1 MHLAVYSDAPYVG
14 GAEIAVG
21 RLLGELT
28 PEIRVT
34 AMGTTADVVD
44 WIAARRPGGAATE
57 VVPSPSRR
65 WDPGA
70 LAAHVRAL
78 RRIRPDVLQL
88 NLITPWSCRYALLAG
103 IVLRHRGMVAVEQLP
118 HPSHSAVHRWFKR
131 LSSRRLAAHVAV
143 GNGSARDVERYAS
156 LLPGSIRVIH
166 HGVPDVPLGDVA
178 RPDAPFVVGSIGR
191 LDAQKGLD
199 VLVDAL
205 PSVSDAS
212 ALLVGDGPEK
222 ATLLDRAAAAGV
234 ADRLTVTGWRDDARD
249 YLGALDVF
257 VLPSCFEG
265 FPQAVVE
272 AMLAERAVVASDVGS
287 VADAV
292 VDGETG
298 LLVPPDDAEALAASL
313 RRLRDDP
320 ELRRRLGAQARE
332 KALREFSVERMAR
345 AYEALYRE
353 IA

>member
-1 MHLAVYSDAPYVG
+1 VHLVVYSDAPYVG

-34 AMGTTADVVD
+34 VMGTTTDVVD
-44 WIAARRPGGAATE
+44 WIAARRPGRAATE
-57 VVPSPSRR
+57 VVPLPRRR

-78 RRIRPDVLQL
+78 RRLRPDVLQV

-118 HPSHSAVHRWFKR
+118 HPSHSRVHLWFKR

-143 GNGSARDVERYAS
+143 GEGSARDVERYAS
-156 LLPGSIRVIH
+156 LAPGSLRVIH
-166 HGVPDVPLGDVA
+166 HGVPDVPLGPVA
-178 RPDAPFVVGSIGR
+178 RPDAAFVVGSIGR

-199 VLVDAL
+199 VLVDTL
-205 PSVSDAS
+205 PSVPGAF

-222 ATLLDRAAAAGV
+222 SALLERAAAAGV

-257 VLPSCFEG
+257 VLPSRFEG

-272 AMLAERAVVASDVGS
+272 AMLAERPVVASDVGS

-298 LLVPPDDAEALAASL
+298 LLVRPDDAEALAAAL

-320 ELRRRLGAQARE
+320 ALRRELGRRARA
-332 KALREFSVERMAR
+332 KALREFSVDRMAR

>member
-1 MHLAVYSDAPYVG
+1 VHLVVYSDAPYVG

-21 RLLGELT
+21 RLLGELD

-34 AMGTTADVVD
+34 AMGTTPEVVD
-44 WIAARRPGGAATE
+44 WIAARRAGGAATE
-57 VVPSPSRR
+57 VVPSPRRR

-78 RRIRPDVLQL
+78 RRLRPDVLQL

-103 IVLRHRGMVAVEQLP
+103 IVLRQRGMVAVEQLP
-118 HPSHSAVHRWFKR
+118 HPSDSAVHRRFKR

-143 GNGSARDVERYAS
+143 GEGSARDVERYAS
-156 LLPGSIRVIH
+156 LRPGSIRVIH
-166 HGVPDVPLGDVA
+166 HGVPDVPLGAAA
-178 RPDAPFVVGSIGR
+178 RPEAAFVVGSIGR

-205 PSVSDAS
+205 PSVPDAK

-222 ATLLDRAAAAGV
+222 EALLERAAAAGV
-234 ADRLTVTGWRDDARD
+234 ADRVTVTGWRDDARD
-249 YLGALDVF
+249 YLGALDAF
-257 VLPSCFEG
+257 VLPSRFEG

-272 AMLAERAVVASDVGS
+272 AMLAERAVVASNVGS

-292 VDGETG
+292 VDGDTG
-298 LLVPPDDAEALAASL
+298 LLVPADDAEALAAAL

-320 ELRRRLGAQARE
+320 ELRRELGRRARE
-332 KALREFSVERMAR
+332 KALHEFSVDRMAR